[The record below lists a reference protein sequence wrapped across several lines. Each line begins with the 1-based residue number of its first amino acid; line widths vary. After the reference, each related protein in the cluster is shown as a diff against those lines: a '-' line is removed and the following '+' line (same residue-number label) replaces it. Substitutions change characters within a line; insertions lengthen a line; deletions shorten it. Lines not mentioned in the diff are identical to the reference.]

1 MVRGHATQD
10 EARAALVAGWAA
22 ERHQSPQQ
30 SQVML
35 AYTRVDVAEL
45 NRLAREQVRAAGEL
59 GTDHQ
64 VETERGARAMAR
76 GDRLMFL
83 RNERGLGAG
92 PGGRGGMA
100 VKNGTLGTV
109 LAVDS
114 GGERL
119 TVRLD
124 GPGAPEGKNAPVVTF
139 YVRDYGHLDHG
150 YAATIHKAQGVTV
163 DRAHVLAS
171 AHMDRHAA
179 YVALTRHRDGVALYW
194 SAEAVGDRAG
204 LGRTLGRERAKDT
217 SLDYGGPERAYAERR
232 GLDPLR
238 PESEI
243 VVPRPGPEQARP
255 ASRPAASAAA
265 GPAPGAE
272 LIEDVAQGRARFRER
287 FEAHRRQQVR
297 RAADEA
303 AARALVG
310 RWDQVLTAYKDAL
323 PRLDADPAAFGP
335 VREALLGF
343 GQEVRGQP
351 GAATVLRQEGE
362 AYGMGERPNLA
373 LVLADARPERVV
385 GGIVEAAEAGMR
397 VRLQEQ
403 AQQRAAQ
410 EEARRQELANRPRP
424 VQRSGPRMGM

>member
-1 MVRGHATQD
+1 M
-10 EARAALVAGWAA
+10 
-22 ERHQSPQQ
+22 
-30 SQVML
+30 
-35 AYTRVDVAEL
+35 
-45 NRLAREQVRAAGEL
+45 
-59 GTDHQ
+59 
-64 VETERGARAMAR
+64 
-76 GDRLMFL
+76 
-83 RNERGLGAG
+83 
-92 PGGRGGMA
+92 
-100 VKNGTLGTV
+100 KNGTLGTV

-124 GPGAPEGKNAPVVTF
+124 GPGGPEGGSAPVVTF
-139 YVRDYGHLDHG
+139 TVRDYGHVDHG
-150 YAATIHKAQGVTV
+150 YAATVHKAQGVTV

-179 YVALTRHRDGVALYW
+179 YVALTRHREGVALHW
-194 SAEAVGDRAG
+194 SAEVLGDRAG

-217 SLDYGGPERAYAERR
+217 SLDYGGADAGLGYGAAYAERR
-232 GLDPLR
+232 GLNLLR

-243 VVPRPGPEQARP
+243 VVPRP

-265 GPAPGAE
+265 EPVPGAE
-272 LIEDVAQGRARFRER
+272 LAEDMAQGRARFRAR
-287 FEAHRRQQVR
+287 FEAHRRQQAQ
-297 RAADEA
+297 RAADEV

-323 PRLDADPAAFGP
+323 PRLDKDPAAFGP
-335 VREALLGF
+335 ARAALLGF

-351 GAATVLRQEGE
+351 GAAAVLRGQGE

-373 LVLADARPERVV
+373 RVLADARPERVV
-385 GGIVEAAEAGMR
+385 SGIAEAAEAGMR

-410 EEARRQELANRPRP
+410 QQAAQEAAREASRRQSLAS
-424 VQRSGPRMGM
+424 QRSGPRMRM